1 MVTCQSVSRHN
12 ENKLFVVDKTID
24 NNLLQTI
31 SPFMRDPSF
40 FGLCLKMDNFVEK
53 CRG

>member
-31 SPFMRDPSF
+31 SPFMRDPSL
-40 FGLCLKMDNFVEK
+40 FGLCLRMDNFVEK